1 MAAKKKSG
9 TRTRKKSGGKIIA
22 WLLVILLIAG
32 VGVFAAS
39 RYYMVLGG
47 HFYRKDVT
55 ELDVR
60 GEDISAERYEELREQ
75 MPDAQIF
82 WDVPLSCGS
91 FDAAA
96 KSISLSSFTAEDVE
110 LLGYFT
116 GLESVDA
123 TAADLTAE
131 DFRTLQD
138 ALPGCAVRWSV
149 PVGSERFP
157 SDAEEITLAALSEED
172 LDQLDHFENLKK
184 VDARGCA
191 DYDAILALR
200 EARPDL
206 ELLWQVPLGGASYP
220 QDTAEI
226 RLDDPSVTAEA
237 LSAALAYLPE
247 VTAVDAPKN
256 SWTDA
261 EKKTLLSDWPE
272 IAFKWPVKIAGK
284 EYDGTETEIDLSGT
298 ALAAKDLEDL
308 RDNGSFLPGLTRVDL
323 TGTGVSPEDVLPVKE
338 ALPDTDFVFD
348 FELYGVKINTMDEFI
363 DFTGK
368 SMESPDKVESILP
381 LMPNLA
387 KVDMSDCGISDEDMD
402 ALNKRHDNVRFVW
415 TMHITRYNIRT
426 DDVGFIGSMEHYG
439 AFDANTIRKLIY
451 CEDMIC
457 LDLGHRI
464 PFDDLSFLYEM
475 PQVKYLVLAD
485 CRTYDISPIGSLKN
499 LIYLE
504 MIISYATD
512 LTPLTECPNL
522 VDVNVSFCN
531 NTKKDTNF
539 EIFTSMA
546 DRWQRL
552 WYSSYMLSDA
562 QKKQLVE
569 KMPNTEIYVVYAI
582 TDATGGTW
590 RYNAH
595 YYEMR
600 DLLNM
605 YYMGGYGGRQY
616 TRTIDGVEEPLDAEF
631 LANQRLP
638 DFSKMRY

>member
-1 MAAKKKSG
+1 MAAKRKSG
-9 TRTRKKSGGKIIA
+9 TRTRKKSGGKVMA
-22 WLLVILLIAG
+22 WILVVLLIAG
-32 VGVFAAS
+32 IGIFAAS

-60 GEDISAERYEELREQ
+60 GESISAQRYEELREN
-75 MPDAQIF
+75 MPGARIY

-91 FDAAA
+91 FDADA
-96 KSISLSSFTAEDVE
+96 KSIAISAFAPEDAA

-123 TAADLTAE
+123 TAAELTAE
-131 DFRTLQD
+131 EYRTLQE
-138 ALPGCAVRWSV
+138 ALPGCSVRWSV
-149 PVGSERFP
+149 PVGNGRFP
-157 SDAEEITLAALSEED
+157 SDAEEISLTDLAEED
-172 LDQLDHFENLKK
+172 FGQLDHIESLKR
-184 VDARGCA
+184 VDARGCS

-206 ELLWQVPLGGASYP
+206 ELLWQVPLAGVNYP
-220 QDTAEI
+220 QDVSEI
-226 RLDDPSVTAEA
+226 RLDDPSVTVEA

-247 VTAVDAPKN
+247 VKTVDAPKN
-256 SWTDA
+256 SWSDT
-261 EKKTLLSDWPE
+261 EKKALLSDWPE

-298 ALAAKDLEDL
+298 ALTAKELEEL
-308 RDNGSFLPGLTRVDL
+308 RANGPFLPALTRVDL
-323 TGTGVSPEDVLPVKE
+323 TGCGVAPEDVLPVKE
-338 ALPDTDFVFD
+338 ALPDTEFVFD
-348 FELYGVKINTMDEFI
+348 FELYGVQINTMDEFI

-368 SMESPDKVESILP
+368 TMESPDNVEAILP
-381 LMPNLA
+381 LMPRLQ

-439 AFDANTIRKLIY
+439 AFDANTIRKLTY

-464 PFDDLSFLYEM
+464 PFNDLSFLYDM

-485 CRTYDISPIGSLKN
+485 CRTYDITPIGSLKN

-504 MIISYATD
+504 MILSYATD
-512 LTPLTECPNL
+512 LSPLLECTSL
-522 VDVNVSFCN
+522 VDVDVAFCN
-531 NTKKDTNF
+531 NTDKDKNF
-539 EIFTSMA
+539 EVFTAMA
-546 DRWQRL
+546 DRLERL
-552 WYSSYMLSDA
+552 WYSSYMISD
-562 QKKQLVE
+562 KKKAELKE
-569 KMPNTEIYVVYAI
+569 LMPNTEIYVVYAI
-582 TDATGGTW
+582 TDATGGGW

-605 YYMGGYGGRQY
+605 YYMGDYGGRQY
-616 TRTIDGVEEPLDAEF
+616 SRIIDGVEEPLDPEF
-631 LANQRLP
+631 IANQRLP

>member
-1 MAAKKKSG
+1 MAAKKKSE
-9 TRTRKKSGGKIIA
+9 TRKKTGGRILSWI
-22 WLLVILLIAG
+22 LVILLIAG
-32 VGVFAAS
+32 IGVFAAS

-47 HFYRKDVT
+47 HFYRKDVS

-60 GEDISAERYEELREQ
+60 GEDISVQRYEELREQ
-75 MPDAQIF
+75 MPDARIQ
-82 WDVPLSCGS
+82 WDVPLSGGS
-91 FDAAA
+91 FDADA
-96 KSISLSSFTAEDVE
+96 KSISVVSFVPEDLE

-116 GLESVDA
+116 GLQSIDA
-123 TAADLTAE
+123 TAASLTAE
-131 DFRTLQD
+131 EYGALKN

-149 PVGSERFP
+149 PLGSERYP
-157 SDAEEITLAALSEED
+157 SDAEEIALAALSEDD
-172 LDQLDHFENLKK
+172 LDQFEHLENLKR
-184 VDARGCA
+184 VDARGCS

-206 ELLWQVPLGGASYP
+206 EVLWQVPLAGVSYP
-220 QDTAEI
+220 QDAEEI
-226 RLDDPSVTAEA
+226 KVEDPSVTAEA

-247 VTAVDAPKN
+247 VKTVNAPKN
-256 SWTDA
+256 TWTDA

-298 ALAAKDLEDL
+298 AVTAKDLEDL
-308 RDNGSFLPGLTRVDL
+308 RANGSFLPSLARVDL
-323 TGTGVSPEDVLPVKE
+323 TGCGLAPEDVLPVKE
-338 ALPDTDFVFD
+338 ALPDTEFVFD

-368 SMESPDKVESILP
+368 AMESPDKVEAILP
-381 LMPNLA
+381 LMPRLQ

-439 AFDANTIRKLIY
+439 AFDANTIRKLTY

-464 PFDDLSFLYEM
+464 PFNDLSFLYEM
-475 PQVKYLVLAD
+475 PQIKYLVLAD
-485 CRTYDISPIGSLKN
+485 CRTYDITPIGSLKN

-504 MIISYATD
+504 MILSYATD
-512 LTPLTECPNL
+512 LSPLLDCTSL
-522 VDVNVSFCN
+522 VDLDVAFCN
-531 NTKKDTNF
+531 NTDKEKNF
-539 EIFTSMA
+539 EVFTAMSG
-546 DRWQRL
+546 QLERL
-552 WYSSYMLSDA
+552 WYSSYMISD
-562 QKKQLVE
+562 KKKAELKE
-569 KMPNTEIYVVYAI
+569 LMPNTEIYVVYAI
-582 TDATGGTW
+582 TDATGGGW

-605 YYMGGYGGRQY
+605 YYMGDYGGRQFS
-616 TRTIDGVEEPLDAEF
+616 RIIDGVEEPLDPEF
-631 LANQRLP
+631 LENQRLP
-638 DFSKMRY
+638 DFSKMRA

>member
-1 MAAKKKSG
+1 MAAKRKSG
-9 TRTRKKSGGKIIA
+9 TRTRKKSGGKVMA
-22 WLLVILLIAG
+22 WILVILLIAG
-32 VGVFAAS
+32 IGGFAAS

-47 HFYRKDVT
+47 HFYRKDVS
-55 ELDVR
+55 ELDIR
-60 GEDISAERYEELREQ
+60 GEDISVGRYEELREQ
-75 MPDAQIF
+75 MPDAQIR
-82 WDVPLSCGS
+82 WDVPLSGGG
-91 FDAAA
+91 FDADA
-96 KSISLSSFTAEDVE
+96 KSIAIASFVPEDVE
-110 LLGYFT
+110 LLRYFT
-116 GLESVDA
+116 GLERVDA
-123 TAADLTAE
+123 AAADLTEE
-131 DFRTLQD
+131 DYLTLKN
-138 ALPGCAVRWSV
+138 ALPGCTVRWSV
-149 PVGSERFP
+149 PVGSGRFP
-157 SDAEEITLAALSEED
+157 SDAEEIAVTSFSGSDLSR
-172 LDQLDHFENLKK
+172 FEYFDSLKR
-184 VDARGCA
+184 VDARGCS

-206 ELLWQVPLGGASYP
+206 ELLWQVALAGVDYP

-226 RLDDPSVTAEA
+226 KLDDPSVTAEA

-256 SWTDA
+256 VWTEA
-261 EKKTLLSDWPE
+261 EKKALLSDWPE

-298 ALAAKDLEDL
+298 ALTAKELEEL
-308 RDNGSFLPGLTRVDL
+308 RANGPFLPALTRVDL
-323 TGTGVSPEDVLPVKE
+323 TGCGVAPEDVLPVKE
-338 ALPDTDFVFD
+338 ALPDTEFVFD

-368 SMESPDKVESILP
+368 AMESPDKVEAILP
-381 LMPNLA
+381 LMPRLQ

-439 AFDANTIRKLIY
+439 AFDANTIRKLTY

-464 PFDDLSFLYEM
+464 PFNDLSFLYDM

-485 CRTYDISPIGSLKN
+485 CRTYDITPIGSLKN

-504 MIISYATD
+504 MILSYATD
-512 LTPLTECPNL
+512 LSPLLECTSL
-522 VDVNVSFCN
+522 VDVDVAFCN
-531 NTKKDTNF
+531 NTDKDKNF
-539 EIFTSMA
+539 EVFTAMA
-546 DRWQRL
+546 DRLERL
-552 WYSSYMLSDA
+552 WYSSYMISD
-562 QKKQLVE
+562 KKKAELKE
-569 KMPNTEIYVVYAI
+569 LMPNTEIYVVYAI
-582 TDATGGTW
+582 TDATGGGW

-605 YYMGGYGGRQY
+605 YYMGDYGGRQY
-616 TRTIDGVEEPLDAEF
+616 SRIIDGVEEPLDPEF
-631 LANQRLP
+631 IANQRLP